1 MVSDIALRIMDAR
14 RLPLQENTNVGGD
27 GDGGRNGH
35 GLHNRRENL
44 KRGLKE
50 VCRVAAGVLSRVTRC
65 CR

>member
-14 RLPLQENTNVGGD
+14 RLPLQENTNVDGD
-27 GDGGRNGH
+27 GDGGRN